1 MEIVQIFLSSIVS
14 YDSKRR
20 EDLFYYY
27 YYYHQN
33 RSYDPGT
40 IFFGIL
46 SIRITETAMLT
57 ARNVLFTDSIGLES
71 GHWTLFPP
79 IAKDYERDNRDS
91 DHLVMAFLLSNVGY

>member
-46 SIRITETAMLT
+46 SIRITETGMLT

-71 GHWTLFPP
+71 GHCSL

>member
-27 YYYHQN
+27 YYYQN

-40 IFFGIL
+40 IFWHPFNSYNGDGDVNSAQCTFHGLDWFRKWPLDIVPL
-46 SIRITETAMLT
+46 SRRIT
-57 ARNVLFTDSIGLES
+57 S
-71 GHWTLFPP
+71 GITVTR
-79 IAKDYERDNRDS
+79 IIS
-91 DHLVMAFLLSNVGY
+91 

>member
-57 ARNVLFTDSIGLES
+57 ARNVLFTDRFRK
-71 GHWTLFPP
+71 WTLFPYREGLR
-79 IAKDYERDNRDS
+79 A
-91 DHLVMAFLLSNVGY
+91 G